1 MAAIPPDSRTV
12 LIIEAD
18 ADARETLAQLLQLHG
33 YMVIAAG
40 SDQEAL
46 DELQTSANSPAVV
59 LVDLDTPG
67 ADWQEF
73 LARLRDEGDIDNP
86 KIIVI
91 SGRDPRVIRVIS
103 EAAAVLPKPVEVPQL
118 LGLLHQLLRGGE
130 ADGMEN

>member
-1 MAAIPPDSRTV
+1 MHGRP
-12 LIIEAD
+12 
-18 ADARETLAQLLQLHG
+18 LAHLLQLHG
-33 YMVIAAG
+33 YMVIAVG

-73 LARLRDEGDIDNP
+73 LARLRDEGDIGNP
-86 KIIVI
+86 KVIVI
-91 SGRDPRVIRVIS
+91 SGRDQRVIPYAV
-103 EAAAVLPKPVEVPQL
+103 AVLPKPVEVPEL
-118 LGLLHQLLRGGE
+118 LGLLHQLLRRPE

>member
-1 MAAIPPDSRTV
+1 MAKIPPDSRTV

-18 ADARETLAQLLQLHG
+18 ADARATLAHLLQLHG

-40 SDQEAL
+40 NDQEAL
-46 DELQTSANSPAVV
+46 NELQMSANSPALV

-73 LARLRDEGDIDNP
+73 LARLRDESDIGNP

-91 SGRDPRVIRVIS
+91 SGRDPRAIPD
-103 EAAAVLPKPVEVPQL
+103 AAAVLPKPVEVPQL
-118 LGLLHQLLRGGE
+118 LGLLQQLLRGGE
-130 ADGMEN
+130 ADGLEN

>member
-1 MAAIPPDSRTV
+1 MAKIPPDSRTV

-73 LARLRDEGDIDNP
+73 LARLRDEGDIGNP
-86 KIIVI
+86 KVIVI
-91 SGRDPRVIRVIS
+91 SGRDPRVIPD
-103 EAAAVLPKPVEVPQL
+103 AAAVLPKPVEVPQL
-118 LGLLHQLLRGGE
+118 LGLLHQLLRRGE

>member
-1 MAAIPPDSRTV
+1 MHGRP
-12 LIIEAD
+12 
-18 ADARETLAQLLQLHG
+18 LAHLLQLHG
-33 YMVIAAG
+33 YMVIAVG

-73 LARLRDEGDIDNP
+73 LARLRDEGDIGNP
-86 KIIVI
+86 KVIVI
-91 SGRDPRVIRVIS
+91 SGRDPRVIPDAV
-103 EAAAVLPKPVEVPQL
+103 AVLPKPVEVPEL
-118 LGLLHQLLRGGE
+118 LGLLHQLLRRPE